1 MFICLLISY
10 ILESC
15 TKAWELWSDNKALE
29 IVDSSMANSC
39 LASEALRCIQVGLL
53 CVQDR
58 TTDRPSMST
67 VVFMLSNETFVP
79 SPKQPTFSV
88 RRTDIDTD
96 NSSSGIKSSVNE
108 VTVTT
113 LNAR

>member
-1 MFICLLISY
+1 MFISLLISY

-58 TTDRPSMST
+58 TTDRPSMSS
-67 VVFMLSNETFVP
+67 VVFMLNNETFVP

-88 RRTDIDTD
+88 RSTEIDTD